1 MIIAGLALAAVTFLP
16 TDPSIAREIA
26 GSYRIN
32 AQHIIDIG
40 PMDEVGGDLTFLDH
54 STLRAGRLRAINH
67 DIFIAGPTL
76 GSDEPESIRAEVK
89 RDSQGKV
96 IALRWSGEG
105 ARKQIATKI
114 APRVDHDVTVQNG
127 DVTLKGVLHLP
138 AGRGPHPAVVFAHGS
153 GDAKRNA
160 GVWNMFFVRQG
171 YAVLSMDKR
180 GVGESTGDW
189 KMSSM
194 DDLADDLLAGITM
207 LRTRP
212 EIDCGRIGIHG
223 TSQGGWTAPLAAAK
237 SKDVAFI
244 IVRAGSGTSV
254 RDTMLHEIEWSLREE
269 SYSPE
274 EAVRGRLAAA
284 AAFDATARGA
294 KAFTAVVDRYRSEKW
309 FSSVWPLN
317 MSEEGWG
324 RVWVQKNLHYDPA
337 TSLRKLDIPVLWVV
351 GDLDHNVPTELSVA
365 RIREATTGNRRRV
378 TILRLP
384 NAGHSFLETSTGNN
398 SEFMQSKRF
407 AKGYWSAMETFLK
420 AQR

>member
-212 EIDCGRIGIHG
+212 EIDSRRIGIHG

-237 SKDVAFI
+237 SK
-244 IVRAGSGTSV
+244 S
-254 RDTMLHEIEWSLREE
+254 
-269 SYSPE
+269 
-274 EAVRGRLAAA
+274 
-284 AAFDATARGA
+284 DA
-294 KAFTAVVDRYRSEKW
+294 
-309 FSSVWPLN
+309 PLN
-317 MSEEGWG
+317 P
-324 RVWVQKNLHYDPA
+324 R
-337 TSLRKLDIPVLWVV
+337 
-351 GDLDHNVPTELSVA
+351 
-365 RIREATTGNRRRV
+365 
-378 TILRLP
+378 
-384 NAGHSFLETSTGNN
+384 
-398 SEFMQSKRF
+398 
-407 AKGYWSAMETFLK
+407 
-420 AQR
+420 